1 MSFSDIESTS
11 AMVHITPREGNPAVE
26 RIDVTVGHG
35 SNRTLCKAYFTHQPL
50 SCVLSGLMPDH
61 TYTAHAAACLPGA
74 AGCGPA
80 LTGRFRTCMIGF
92 RIDDTLSIWKLT
104 NNRFSFLI

>member
-11 AMVHITPREGNPAVE
+11 ATVHVTPREGNPAVE
-26 RIDVTVGHG
+26 RIDVAVGHG
-35 SNRTLCKAYFTHQPL
+35 SNRTVCKVYIAQRPL

-61 TYTAHAAACLPGA
+61 IYTAHATACLPGA

-92 RIDDTLSIWKLT
+92 CIDNKQTHHWKT
-104 NNRFSFLI
+104 N